1 MTKLIVGDLLL
12 TYFSNI
18 KCMEIFRM
26 KNKNIFGNLYS
37 YDLKDPFTAALENYS
52 CNEAFETT

>member
-1 MTKLIVGDLLL
+1 MYGN
-12 TYFSNI
+12 FSYE
-18 KCMEIFRM
+18 KQ
-26 KNKNIFGNLYS
+26 KYFGNLYS